1 MYIILMSLPTKE
13 NILINTGLVT
23 SDQKYAEA
31 YDAQAKRYDIGE
43 YMDVLATIYSL
54 KPLAALNIMHKKYIK
69 NPGVDEVKKM
79 VKEYGLRRFTKV
91 RNNKTHYLNTV
102 YFHPDNIENAKK
114 LMAILWCNVVD
125 ESHKEYMIGKL
136 LGYNEESIVA
146 FYMRNYGVK
155 LTNADIKSM
164 NDELDKMVIRQI
176 LLDQH
181 DIRLF

>member
-69 NPGVDEVKKM
+69 NPGVEEVKKM
-79 VKEYGLRRFTKV
+79 VKEYGLKRLTKV

-114 LMAILWCNVVD
+114 LMAILWCNIVD
-125 ESHKEYMIGKL
+125 ENYKEYMIGKL
-136 LGYNEESIVA
+136 LGYNKDSLVA
-146 FYMRNYGVK
+146 FYMRNYGIQ
-155 LTNADIKSM
+155 LSDADIKIM
-164 NDELDKMVIRQI
+164 DDELDKMVIRQI
-176 LLDQH
+176 LLDQF

>member
-1 MYIILMSLPTKE
+1 MSIPTKE
-13 NILINTGLVT
+13 DILINTGLVT
-23 SDQKYAEA
+23 LDEDYADR
-31 YDAQAKRYDIGE
+31 YHAQAMRYNIGE
-43 YMDVLATIYSL
+43 YMDVLAVIYSL
-54 KPLAALNIMHKKYIK
+54 KPLAALNIMHKNYVK
-69 NPGVDEVKKM
+69 NSGVDEVKKM

-91 RNNKTHYLNTV
+91 RNHKTHYLNTV

-136 LGYNEESIVA
+136 LGYNEESLVA

-176 LLDQH
+176 LLDKH